1 MVRDQKVKRRIEW
14 GKTSS
19 TGLQVL
25 LKMLAFYPKVSSS
38 GFLIWKDHS
47 DFMVDNA
54 KVGEGTEV
62 DADAAV
68 NSSIISITACKLF

>member
-1 MVRDQKVKRRIEW
+1 MSEVRLQ
-14 GKTSS
+14 GS

-25 LKMLAFYPKVSSS
+25 LKMLAFYPKVSGS
-38 GFLIWKDHS
+38 GLLIWKDHS
-47 DFMVDNA
+47 DSMVDNGM
-54 KVGEGTEV
+54 VRERTEV